1 MEDDKALEARIRTRM
16 AFEKAKA
23 DFMAADG
30 AGQDLVVRLRSA
42 VAGMTERKPDSRPG
56 DKPKLAFNPNNPNA
70 WLAELPTAEG
80 IRSQMTQW
88 WQARMAMLAAHR
100 ALDPQDAREVRLPDG
115 IQGR

>member
-56 DKPKLAFNPNNPNA
+56 DKPKLAFNPNIRTPG
-70 WLAELPTAEG
+70 WLSCPRQKASA
-80 IRSQMTQW
+80 
-88 WQARMAMLAAHR
+88 AR
-100 ALDPQDAREVRLPDG
+100 
-115 IQGR
+115 